1 VLCDRFLRWIGHPPK
16 DSQPLWFTILC
27 AVSFLVVVALDLI
40 IFPRARKADAES
52 IARELLF
59 RALEVRPFAMAARG
73 KTVMV
78 DYGRITP
85 TQKSYA
91 MKQQPFSI

>member
-1 VLCDRFLRWIGHPPK
+1 V
-16 DSQPLWFTILC
+16 
-27 AVSFLVVVALDLI
+27 
-40 IFPRARKADAES
+40 
-52 IARELLF
+52 
-59 RALEVRPFAMAARG
+59 EVRPFAMAARG
-73 KTVMV
+73 KTIMV

>member
-1 VLCDRFLRWIGHPPK
+1 
-16 DSQPLWFTILC
+16 
-27 AVSFLVVVALDLI
+27 
-40 IFPRARKADAES
+40 
-52 IARELLF
+52 
-59 RALEVRPFAMAARG
+59 LEVRPFAMAARG

-91 MKQQPFSI
+91 MKQQLFSV